1 MTLRQ
6 FQESGGIPLAE
17 QIILLHNRTFFNGYE
32 PLLPAPGRI
41 QSRAL
46 SNRLINHAI
55 GKLEKYLLRLPDQS
69 RKIFLGY
76 YNQSFDDLHT
86 LLGATYQ
93 LIRRSGD
100 REFELVVG
108 KGDYEVNASALADF
122 PSNLLRL
129 TANNV
134 SVDDSRIGYLPVG
147 RDFRNRDLLSDR
159 RPGGDKTIV
168 CYCNFSLDTH
178 PVRRDAYRALLG
190 KDFVEFQHMGRF
202 LDYPIGR
209 GQFLKQLESSMF
221 CVCPRGN
228 GIDTF
233 RLWDCLYS
241 GTVPIVVR
249 EATFHE
255 QLKDLPV
262 LFLEGYGQLSQ
273 LTEQYLRQSYSKF
286 LNTTYNFNKLTR
298 EYWI

>member
-178 PVRRDAYRALLG
+178 PVRRDASSTIRSAGGSSSSNSRAPCFAFAPEAMALT
-190 KDFVEFQHMGRF
+190 HS
-202 LDYPIGR
+202 DY
-209 GQFLKQLESSMF
+209 
-221 CVCPRGN
+221 
-228 GIDTF
+228 
-233 RLWDCLYS
+233 
-241 GTVPIVVR
+241 GTVFTQAQFPLWSGKQHF
-249 EATFHE
+249 T
-255 QLKDLPV
+255 
-262 LFLEGYGQLSQ
+262 
-273 LTEQYLRQSYSKF
+273 
-286 LNTTYNFNKLTR
+286 NN
-298 EYWI
+298 